1 MQSKTTER
9 GRYMKRKTNLTE
21 QEQKLLSILK
31 IGRENIKTTKELL
44 KEMQLENTNRGM
56 RCLRELVRRL
66 RLKYRVPILSMRNRN
81 ANGYF
86 IAETTNEIV
95 EYIAPI
101 SSQIKQEKRI
111 LSVLK
116 TSSLEKWKDLLRG
129 A

>member
-1 MQSKTTER
+1 
-9 GRYMKRKTNLTE
+9 MKRKTNLTE

-44 KEMQLENTNRGM
+44 KEMQFENTNRGM

-66 RLKYRVPILSMRNRN
+66 RLKYKVPILSMRKRN

>member
-1 MQSKTTER
+1 
-9 GRYMKRKTNLTE
+9 MKNKNLTK
-21 QEQKLLSILK
+21 QEQKLLSMLK
-31 IGRENIKTTKELL
+31 IGRKNIKTTKMLL
-44 KEMQLENTNRGM
+44 KELQLEGSSRGM
-56 RCLRELVRRL
+56 RCLRELIRRL
-66 RLKYRVPILSMRNRN
+66 RLKHKVPILSMRNRN

-116 TSSLEKWKDLLRG
+116 TSSLEKWKELLEG

>member
-1 MQSKTTER
+1 MDK
-9 GRYMKRKTNLTE
+9 KANLTK
-21 QEQKLLSILK
+21 QEQKLLSMLK
-31 IGRENIKTTKELL
+31 IGRKNIKTTKMLL
-44 KEMQLENTNRGM
+44 KELQLEGSSRGM
-56 RCLRELVRRL
+56 RCLRELIRTL
-66 RLKYRVPILSMRNRN
+66 RLKHKVPILSMRNRN

-116 TSSLEKWKDLLRG
+116 TSSLEKWKELLEG

>member
-1 MQSKTTER
+1 MEK
-9 GRYMKRKTNLTE
+9 KANLTK

-31 IGRENIKTTKELL
+31 IGRKNIKTTKVLL
-44 KEMQLENTNRGM
+44 KEMQLEGSSRGM
-56 RCLRELVRRL
+56 RYLREMIRTL
-66 RLKYRVPILSMRNRN
+66 RLKYKVPILSMRNRN

-86 IAETTNEIV
+86 IAETTDEIM

-111 LSVLK
+111 LKALK

-129 A
+129 V

>member
-1 MQSKTTER
+1 MDK
-9 GRYMKRKTNLTE
+9 KANLTK
-21 QEQKLLSILK
+21 QEQKLLSMLK
-31 IGRENIKTTKELL
+31 IGRKNIKTTKVLL
-44 KEMQLENTNRGM
+44 KEMQLEGSSRGM
-56 RCLRELVRRL
+56 RYFRELIRTL
-66 RLKYRVPILSMRNRN
+66 RLKHKVPILSMRNRN

>member
-1 MQSKTTER
+1 
-9 GRYMKRKTNLTE
+9 
-21 QEQKLLSILK
+21 
-31 IGRENIKTTKELL
+31 
-44 KEMQLENTNRGM
+44 
-56 RCLRELVRRL
+56 
-66 RLKYRVPILSMRNRN
+66 MRNRN

-116 TSSLEKWKDLLRG
+116 TSSLEKWKDLFRG

>member
-1 MQSKTTER
+1 
-9 GRYMKRKTNLTE
+9 MKRANELTDEEE
-21 QEQKLLSILK
+21 QLLLLLK
-31 IGRENIKTTKELL
+31 VGRKNIKTTKLLL
-44 KEMQLENTNRGM
+44 KELQLEGSSRGM
-56 RCLRELVRRL
+56 RCLRELIRTL
-66 RLKYRVPILSMRNRN
+66 RLKYKVPILSMRSRN

-116 TSSLEKWKDLLRG
+116 TSSLEKWKELLEG